1 MAKKAS
7 KYTKKELE
15 VLKKVKTKKKKTV
28 KKKVC
33 SICNGEGVVDS
44 GGSNPWGEWINVPCP
59 ECCPDT
65 VAKTGT
71 CIACGG
77 TGKSSRGGPC
87 YPCSIKKGK

>member
-15 VLKKVKTKKKKTV
+15 VLNKVKTKKKAV
-28 KKKVC
+28 KKP
-33 SICNGEGVVDS
+33 S
-44 GGSNPWGEWINVPCP
+44 
-59 ECCPDT
+59 
-65 VAKTGT
+65 

-87 YPCSIKKGK
+87 YPCSIKKAK